1 MIDDAM
7 VPIARILGR
16 GEALTVAAM
25 LDAAGIIVHLGG
37 EYYTSVSPDIV
48 AIGGF
53 RLTVPAWQHADA
65 SALVAEML
73 AQPEP
78 EPNDHARRAIGRFA
92 AATMGWMTIGVL
104 PYVSVLGV
112 NALVA
117 IIFSPVALLT
127 LPVNPQGRGDYYLT
141 IAAAD

>member
-1 MIDDAM
+1 MTDDAM
-7 VPIARILGR
+7 VPIACILGR

-53 RLTVPAWQHADA
+53 RLTVPAWQHGDA
-65 SALVAEML
+65 SALLEEIL

-78 EPNDHARRAIGRFA
+78 EPNSHARRALGRFA
-92 AATMGWMTIGVL
+92 IATMGWMTIGVL
-104 PYVSVLGV
+104 PYAALPGA
-112 NALVA
+112 NALV
-117 IIFSPVALLT
+117 IILFSPVTLFT

-141 IAAAD
+141 PAASD